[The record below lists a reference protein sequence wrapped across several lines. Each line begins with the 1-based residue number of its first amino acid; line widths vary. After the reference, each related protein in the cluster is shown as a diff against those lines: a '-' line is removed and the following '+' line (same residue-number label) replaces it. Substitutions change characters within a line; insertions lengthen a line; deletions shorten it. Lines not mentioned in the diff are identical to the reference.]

1 MSWGNGKTRKKNA
14 GSKCLEKKGVKFK
27 ILTLS
32 RTNMNFFENKSGGEI
47 SYM

>member
-1 MSWGNGKTRKKNA
+1 MSWGNGKTIKK
-14 GSKCLEKKGVKFK
+14 KCREQMSRKKGVKFK

>member
-1 MSWGNGKTRKKNA
+1 MGKLEKKMQGANVY
-14 GSKCLEKKGVKFK
+14 KKGVKFK